1 MKKFTTKY
9 SILSLVIFMFFSS
22 INAQESNDEKPRSI
36 INMVARYLPED
47 NAVEMRFF
55 PDKKSILYAGIKNG
69 FVVERAEMSEGIKVE
84 ADLKY
89 ISIAEVFPYSEA
101 QWTAA
106 FSKGS
111 EDSKHSLNLA
121 KGFFDNMDKQT
132 GGKFN
137 FDEGIKE
144 MKEQKS
150 KEDFEY
156 LIFVMNAIKNKDVA
170 QAIGLSHTDKSV
182 QKDKSYL
189 YRINLIKEPKSVYK
203 VVGLPFNIETAVNK
217 KQEERKIYTI
227 VGDKELSFLWEEN
240 NMISG
245 ALVER
250 KNNKT
255 GKYEPLNETPVY
267 TLGETSNRNGYKDEK
282 LTNYEWYEYRFY
294 GYNPFG
300 EKILFGSAKAMPKDL
315 TPPKKPLII
324 KAKHK
329 KIDEVLVEW
338 NVTDPI
344 DNDLKG
350 FIVARG
356 ESNDGNFQI
365 LHQNLLQKNIRSFT
379 DKTFSRVKS
388 NYYVV
393 QAIDTS
399 GNMNSTKP
407 FFVTITDSI
416 PPLKPKFISGK
427 IDSLGIVTINIE
439 LNKEIDLMGYRLYK
453 SNSVEHEFSLIS
465 EGFSENDSI
474 VKPVQIIFKDTIT
487 LKSLTPYIYYKIIA
501 LDYNFNQSEFSEILK
516 VKRPDNIPPTTPVF
530 KNIIVKQNEIELHFA
545 LSESEDVAEQYLYR
559 KLKTEAPW
567 ELLNKLDNKFTSY
580 IDKKLKQGTVYFY
593 SLRAKDDSNLFSE
606 YAKPVYGKPFD
617 NGVRP
622 PVKNLTIKK
631 DDKNVTLSWEYES
644 LNDNTYFVI
653 YKADQ
658 KGNLIQY
665 KNTSNL
671 IFKEPLGKETN
682 SYAVK
687 VFTKEGGQSKISNTL
702 TIK

>member
-1 MKKFTTKY
+1 MKKSINKY
-9 SILSLVIFMFFSS
+9 SILSMALFMFFSS
-22 INAQESNDEKPRSI
+22 INAQESNEEQPTSI

-55 PDKKSILYAGIKNG
+55 PDKKSILYSGIKFG
-69 FVVERAEMSEGIKVE
+69 FVVERAEISEEIKVE

-89 ISIAEVFPYSEA
+89 IKIAEVFPYNEG

-106 FSKGS
+106 FSKGDD
-111 EDSKHSLNLA
+111 ETKHNLNLA
-121 KGFFDNMDKQT
+121 KDFFDNIDKQT

-156 LIFVMNAIKNKDVA
+156 LIFVMNAIKDKDVA
-170 QAIGLSHTDKSV
+170 EAIGLSYTDKTV
-182 QKDKSYL
+182 QKNKNYL
-189 YRINLIKEPKSVYK
+189 YRIKLNKEPKSAYK

-217 KQEERKIYTI
+217 KQEERKIYT
-227 VGDKELSFLWEEN
+227 VTGDKELTFLWEESD
-240 NMISG
+240 MVSG

-255 GKYEPLNETPVY
+255 GNYEPLNETPVY
-267 TLGETSNRNGYKDEK
+267 TLGETSNRNGYKDEN
-282 LTNYEWYEYRFY
+282 LTNYQWYEYRFY

-315 TPPKKPLII
+315 TPPKKPLLI
-324 KAKHK
+324 KAKHEK
-329 KIDEVLVEW
+329 FDEVLVEW

-356 ESNDGNFQI
+356 EINDGNFQI
-365 LHQNLLQKNIRSFT
+365 LHQNLLSKSTRSFT
-379 DKTFSRVKS
+379 DKTFSGVKS

-399 GNMNSTKP
+399 GNISSTTP
-407 FFVTITDSI
+407 AFVTITDSI
-416 PPLKPKFISGK
+416 PPAKPKFISGK

-439 LNKEIDLMGYRLYK
+439 MNKELDLMGYRLYR
-453 SNSVEHEFSLIS
+453 SNSDEHEFSLIR

-474 VKPVQIIFKDTIT
+474 IKPVQVIFKDTVT
-487 LKSLTPYIYYKIIA
+487 LNSLTPYIYYKIIA
-501 LDYNFNQSEFSEILK
+501 LDFNFNQSESSEIIK
-516 VKRPDNIPPTTPVF
+516 VKRPDKIPPTTPVF
-530 KNIIVKQNEIELHFA
+530 KNVIVKQNEIELHFA
-545 LSESEDVAEQYLYR
+545 LSESEDVVEQYLYR
-559 KLKTEAPW
+559 KLKTDAPW
-567 ELLNKLDNKFTSY
+567 ELLSKLDNKLTSFT
-580 IDKKLKQGTVYFY
+580 DKKLKQGTVYFY

-622 PVKNLTIKK
+622 PIKILVIKK
-631 DDKNVTLSWEYES
+631 DDKDISLSWEYEF

-653 YKADQ
+653 YKADK

-665 KNTSNL
+665 KNTTKL
-671 IFKEPLGKETN
+671 LFKEPVGKETN

-687 VFTKEGGQSKISNTL
+687 VFTKDGGQSKISNTV
-702 TIK
+702 IIR

>member
-1 MKKFTTKY
+1 MV
-9 SILSLVIFMFFSS
+9 LFMFFSG
-22 INAQESNDEKPRSI
+22 INAQESNEEQPTSM

-55 PDKKSILYAGIKNG
+55 PDKKSILYSGIKNG
-69 FVVERAEMSEGIKVE
+69 FVVERAEISEAIKVE
-84 ADLKY
+84 EDIKY
-89 ISIAEVFPYSEA
+89 VRIAEVFPYNEA

-106 FSKGS
+106 FSKGN
-111 EDSKHSLNLA
+111 EETKHNLNLA
-121 KGFFDNMDKQT
+121 KDFFDNIDKQN

-156 LIFVMNAIKNKDVA
+156 LIFVMNAIKDKDVA
-170 QAIGLSHTDKSV
+170 EAIGLSYTDKSI
-182 QKDKSYL
+182 QKDKNYL
-189 YRINLIKEPKSVYK
+189 YRIKLNKEPKSSYK
-203 VVGLPFNIETAVNK
+203 VVGLPFNIETSVNK
-217 KQEERKIYTI
+217 KQGERKIHT
-227 VGDKELSFLWEEN
+227 VTGDKELSFLWEEN
-240 NMISG
+240 DMVSG

-255 GKYEPLNETPVY
+255 GNYEPLNETPVY
-267 TLGETSNRNGYKDEK
+267 TLGETSNRNGYKDEN
-282 LTNYEWYEYRFY
+282 LTNYQWYEYRFY

-315 TPPKKPLII
+315 TPPKKPLLI
-324 KAKHK
+324 KAKHE

-338 NVTDPI
+338 NVTDPV

-356 ESNDGNFQI
+356 ETNDGNFQI
-365 LHQNLLQKNIRSFT
+365 LHQNLLPKNIRSYT
-379 DKTFSRVKS
+379 DKTFSGVKS
-388 NYYVV
+388 NYYVI

-399 GNMNSTKP
+399 GNISSSTP
-407 FFVTITDSI
+407 AFVTITDSI
-416 PPLKPKFISGK
+416 PPVKPKFISGK

-453 SNSVEHEFSLIS
+453 SNSDEHEFSLIR

-474 VKPVQIIFKDTIT
+474 IKPIQIIFRDTVT
-487 LKSLTPYIYYKIIA
+487 LNSLTPYIYYKIIA
-501 LDYNFNQSEFSEILK
+501 LDYNFNQSESSEILK
-516 VKRPDNIPPTTPVF
+516 VKRPDKIPPTTPVF
-530 KNIIVKQNEIELHFA
+530 KNVIVRQNEIELHFA
-545 LSESEDVAEQYLYR
+545 LSESEDVVEQYIYR
-559 KLKTEAPW
+559 KLKAEAPW
-567 ELLNKLDNKFTSY
+567 ELLSKLDNKLTSY
-580 IDKKLKQGTVYFY
+580 IDKKLKQATVYFY

-622 PVKNLTIKK
+622 PIKNLLIKK
-631 DDKNVTLSWEYES
+631 DDKDISLFWEYEF

-653 YKADQ
+653 YKADK

-665 KNTSNL
+665 KNTTKL
-671 IFKEPLGKETN
+671 LFKEPVGKEMN

-687 VFTKEGGQSKISNTL
+687 VFTKDGGQSKISSTV
-702 TIK
+702 IIR